1 MQRVKA
7 VPDVV
12 HGEETQGMS
21 RWRRVWSV
29 PLLVLTLCVAGCGL
43 TVPSDPQGTLDR
55 VRGGEVR
62 AGASAS
68 GDLVTVDGR
77 GVGGS
82 LAELVEGFAESVH
95 AKVTWTVGSEE
106 DLVDGLEAG
115 KLDLAIGG
123 MTDATPWST
132 RVAVTRGYDSVPGA
146 KAPVVLLVPLGENAW
161 QAAIEGYLDREA
173 AR

>member
-1 MQRVKA
+1 
-7 VPDVV
+7 
-12 HGEETQGMS
+12 MS
-21 RWRRVWSV
+21 RWRRAWSV
-29 PLLVLTLCVAGCGL
+29 PLLILTLCIAGCGF

-55 VRGGEVR
+55 VRGGELR

-68 GDLVTVDGR
+68 GELVTVDGSK
-77 GVGGS
+77 VGGS
-82 LAELVEGFAESVH
+82 LAELVEAFAQSLD

-115 KLDLAIGG
+115 DLDLAIGG

-132 RVAVTRGYDSVPGA
+132 RVAVTRGYESIPGA
-146 KAPVVLLVPLGENAW
+146 KAPVVVLLPLGENAW
-161 QAAIEGYLDREA
+161 QAAIEGYLDKEA